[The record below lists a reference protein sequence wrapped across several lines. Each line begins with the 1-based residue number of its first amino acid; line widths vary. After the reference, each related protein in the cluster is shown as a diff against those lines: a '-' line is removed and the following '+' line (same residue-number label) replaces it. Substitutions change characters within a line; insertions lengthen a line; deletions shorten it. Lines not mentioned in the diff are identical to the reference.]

1 MCFKIYKVSK
11 VSFIIFIY
19 IMKLLLIT
27 VLSKSV
33 HLWVTWDKIISP
45 FVRFATFLLSG
56 APREFF
62 SSQTE
67 AMTQKRLAN
76 YLNLS
81 SPLVQLW
88 LVPPFL
94 PRHASPRSSPPPH
107 LCAGYVS
114 APRGLC
120 RHPCVCVCVFRS
132 HSSGKNSGE
141 AICTK
146 QQSTV
151 EPTDAVWWMKSP
163 LRTVNK
169 I

>member
-120 RHPCVCVCVFRS
+120 RHPCVCVC
-132 HSSGKNSGE
+132 SGH
-141 AICTK
+141 
-146 QQSTV
+146 TV
-151 EPTDAVWWMKSP
+151 RARTLGRQFAPNNNQPLSP
-163 LRTVNK
+163 PMLFDEWNHLCAP
-169 I
+169 